1 MQAVIDYEKLGIT
14 DLQLPTGE
22 VLEFLGKK
30 SSNLGDTKLLV
41 KFHIYLLNAV
51 YSFLWRI
58 FFKNL

>member
-30 SSNLGDTKLLV
+30 LPIWGYKSIRR
-41 KFHIYLLNAV
+41 FHIFLMNAV
-51 YSFLWRI
+51 YI
-58 FFKNL
+58 FPLKKNL